1 MERMTLMFSTAARGL
16 LSAADRRRRRGVMA
30 MWVLSVLAL
39 LLFGVMPKSGKTVT
53 FGLSLGG
60 EFVTLPDW
68 ALSAKVGAIAFG
80 LLASAASIAAWFM
93 ATKGRKI
100 LAPAI
105 IFGVGLLMSFM
116 SWAVAGQMMPLTGLL
131 QGGLL
136 LSVPIIYGSMSGV
149 LCERSGVVNI
159 AIEGQLLAGAFA
171 SAVVASLTH
180 SAVYGFI
187 VAPIAG
193 ILISLILATFAIK
206 YAIDQIILGVVIN
219 VLVIGLTSFLYKRLL
234 IPYQFTWNMP
244 PTISPISIPILGK
257 IPIIGP
263 IFFQQTIIVYLM
275 YAVVAIVHISLF
287 KTRWGLR
294 VRAVGEH
301 PTAADSVGINVN
313 RTRFKNVLWAGAV
326 AGLGGAFFTL
336 GSVGAFGKE
345 MTAGKG
351 FIALA
356 ALIFGR
362 WSPLGAVAAG
372 LLFGFADNLQSVL
385 SIIGTP
391 IPSQFMLMAPYIA
404 TIIAV
409 TGLVGRV
416 RAPAADGKAYQRG
429 QS

>member
-1 MERMTLMFSTAARGL
+1 MSQV
-16 LSAADRRRRRGVMA
+16 LSAAERRRQRGVVA
-30 MWVLSVLAL
+30 MLVLGVIAL
-39 LLFGVMPKSGKTVT
+39 LIFGILPKGGREVT

-60 EFVTLPDW
+60 EFVSLPDW
-68 ALSAKVGAIAFG
+68 VLSAKTGGAGFA
-80 LLASAASIAAWFM
+80 LLGIAASIVAWRM
-93 ATKGRKI
+93 ASKRRTV
-100 LAPAI
+100 LVPAI
-105 IFGVGLLMSFM
+105 IFGVGLVMSFM

-149 LCERSGVVNI
+149 LCERAGVINI

-180 SAVYGFI
+180 SALFGFI

-206 YAIDQIILGVVIN
+206 YAIDQVILGVVIN

-234 IPYQFTWNMP
+234 IPYQSTWNDP

-263 IFFQQTIIVYLM
+263 ILFQQTIIVYLM
-275 YAVVAIVHISLF
+275 YAVVAILHIALF

-301 PTAADSVGINVN
+301 PTAADSVGISVN

-326 AGLGGAFFTL
+326 AGLGGSFFTL
-336 GSVGAFGKE
+336 GAVGAFGKE

-416 RAPAADGKAYQRG
+416 RAPAADGQPYKRG
-429 QS
+429 QN